1 MLPVKG
7 QERGGEGYISSVKTV
22 GFIWIVHVKRSVF
35 LPQVK
40 VQDDANLRLK
50 SLDADQHMGP
60 EELLL
65 LDAAP
70 DMSSKL
76 KKAFCEPQK
85 TDFCPPLTLVEQ
97 VRPFFAYD

>member
-1 MLPVKG
+1 M
-7 QERGGEGYISSVKTV
+7 
-22 GFIWIVHVKRSVF
+22 
-35 LPQVK
+35 
-40 VQDDANLRLK
+40 QDDANLRLK
-50 SLDADQHMGP
+50 SLDADAHMGP

-97 VRPFFAYD
+97 VRLSQRTIAYIYVFCRCAL